1 MKRLLSILFAIISI
15 TGIYAHTITGTI
27 VNAKTGEI
35 VEMAAVQLFKY
46 TASDSTMITGA
57 QSDFNGVFTLEKVSN
72 GKYKLYITSLGY
84 KPKTVNA
91 EVKGKDLA
99 LGRILFEEDALLLD
113 EVQVKGKAVE
123 MVVKGDTLEYNAGAF
138 KTTEN
143 AMVEDLLNKMPG
155 VEVSSDGSVTVN
167 GEKITAVRVDGKKF
181 FGDDVQTAT
190 KNIPANMI
198 DKVQVIDQQSEMA
211 KLTGF
216 EDDDTE
222 RIINLTLKEE
232 KKKGVFGNFNG
243 GIGADMVSDNGKW
256 FGYHQDPRTPA
267 QDAAAFFSDDFRYN
281 AGVFVNIL
289 SGNTQSTIIGS
300 ANNTNEMRM
309 GRGRGDISSQS
320 GITRSE
326 NIGANISAEPNED
339 LEIGGN
345 ASLAHTNNYT
355 NTVSNQETYATKT
368 TTYINNDST
377 NSEAKNWDANLR
389 FEVEWDIDTANTII
403 IQPTVSYTNQAQIS
417 GNTYSYSTIENDTIT
432 PTTYGQQATTTT
444 SSQIQGGLR
453 ATYSHAFAKKGRKLT
468 MRANVSLNNTTG
480 SETDIYDKYSYG
492 VLTDDV
498 NQIINR
504 KNTNWSYSLRTSY
517 VEPLFSNKHLLETV
531 LELSATDRKSDKT
544 QYAFDSQSGTYSLLD
559 SAYSSNFSN
568 QFFSEAL
575 ELNYLYKEEKFTLT
589 AGMKINPSQTLVEQL
604 YANGSSFDTLL
615 HVWNFAPSLSF
626 KYKFGKKQF
635 ARIQY
640 RGTSSQPS
648 VTQMQP
654 SADNSNSMSMRVG
667 NLNLNPAFAH
677 TLRLMFSKYNA
688 DKMTSITGGI
698 RGTLTKDAL
707 VNNSIYD
714 ETGKVYRQTVNADA
728 LPWSIGGDLM
738 YSQPFAKNW
747 LTFNSRT
754 SLSYNNQIAYLAQG
768 VEASAIDIYHL
779 QLGNLSQ
786 TGNLKIQEDM
796 SFRLAHDIADAG
808 LKLTGAYSRTQNS
821 TSSAD
826 PTNVVNWSATA
837 DVIFHL
843 PKNWEISTD
852 IGYTGRY
859 GYNLSDIDEILWN
872 VAVNKTILNGAATIS
887 LKAYDL
893 LNQKK
898 NIIETV
904 GENYVKY
911 AKYNTLP
918 TYFLISFTYKINK
931 MGDLK
936 AKGPSDRIIQEIE
949 ENGGPGG
956 QGGPM
961 GPPPGGGGQPPMGGM
976 PPM

>member
-1 MKRLLSILFAIISI
+1 MKRLLLILSIMSCAV
-15 TGIYAHTITGTI
+15 GIYAHTVSGTV

-46 TASDSTMITGA
+46 TATDSTMVTGA
-57 QSDFNGVFTLEKVSN
+57 QTDLNGVFTLEKVNN
-72 GKYKLYITSLGY
+72 GKYKLHITSLGY
-84 KPKTVNA
+84 KPKTINA
-91 EVKGKDLA
+91 EVKDKDLA

-143 AMVEDLLNKMPG
+143 AMVEELLNKMPG
-155 VEVSSDGSVTVN
+155 VVVASDGSVTVN

-190 KNIPANMI
+190 KNIPANMV
-198 DKVQVIDQQSEMA
+198 DRVQVIDQQSEMA

-222 RIINLTLKEE
+222 RIINLTLKED
-232 KKKGVFGNFNG
+232 KKKGTFGNFNG
-243 GIGADMVSDNGKW
+243 GIGADLVSDNGKW
-256 FGYHQDPRTPA
+256 FGYHQTPRTPS
-267 QDAAAFFSDDFRYN
+267 QDTQAFFSDDFRYN
-281 AGVFVNIL
+281 TGVFVNIL
-289 SGNTQSTIIGS
+289 SGKTQSTIIGS

-326 NIGANISAEPNED
+326 NIGANISADPND
-339 LEIGGN
+339 NLEIGGN

-355 NTVSNQETYATKT
+355 NTISNQETYATET

-377 NSEAKNWDANLR
+377 DSEARNWDANLR
-389 FEVEWDIDTANTII
+389 FEVEWNTDSANTFI

-417 GNTYSYSTIENDTIT
+417 GNTYSYSTVENDTVT
-432 PTTYGQQATTTT
+432 PTTNGQQATKTA
-444 SSQIQGGLR
+444 SSQIQGAIK
-453 ATYSHAFAKKGRKLT
+453 ATYSHSFTKQGRKLT
-468 MRANVSLNNTTG
+468 MRANVNLNNTTG
-480 SETDIYDKYSYG
+480 SETDIYNKFSYG
-492 VLTDDV
+492 IQTDDV
-498 NQIINR
+498 NQTINR

-517 VEPLFSNKHLLETV
+517 VEPLFSNKHLLETA

-544 QYAFDSQSGTYSLLD
+544 QYALDKQNGTYSILD
-559 SAYSSNFSN
+559 SAYSSAFSN
-568 QFFSEAL
+568 RFFSESL
-575 ELNYLYKEEKFTLT
+575 EFNYLYKEENYTLT
-589 AGMKINPSQTLVEQL
+589 AGMKINPSQTLVEQK
-604 YANGSSFDTLL
+604 YANGTSFDTLL
-615 HVWNFAPSLSF
+615 HVWNFAPTLSF

-648 VTQMQP
+648 ITQMQP
-654 SADNSNSMSMRVG
+654 SADNSNSMSVRVG

-688 DKMTSITGGI
+688 DKMSSITGGI
-698 RGTLTKDAL
+698 HGNLTKDAL

-714 ETGKVYRQTVNADA
+714 ETGKVYRQTVNAEA
-728 LPWSIGGDLM
+728 LPWSLGGDLM

-768 VEASAIDIYHL
+768 VAVGEIDINNL

-808 LKLTGAYSRTQNS
+808 LKLTGAYSRTHNS
-821 TSSAD
+821 TSTAA
-826 PTNVVNWSATA
+826 PTNVFNWSATA

-843 PKNWEISTD
+843 PRNWQISTD

-872 VAVNKTILNGAATIS
+872 ISIDKSILNGAATIS

-936 AKGPSDRIIQEIE
+936 AKGPSSRMIQEIE
-949 ENGGPGG
+949 ENGGPDGEG
-956 QGGPM
+956 RPV
-961 GPPPGGGGQPPMGGM
+961 GPPPDGGGQPPMGGM
-976 PPM
+976 PPI